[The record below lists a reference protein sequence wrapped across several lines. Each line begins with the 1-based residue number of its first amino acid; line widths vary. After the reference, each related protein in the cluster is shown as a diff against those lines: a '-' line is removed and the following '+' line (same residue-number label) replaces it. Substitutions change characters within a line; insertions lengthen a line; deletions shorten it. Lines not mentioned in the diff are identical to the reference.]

1 MLESAICARVSSIFQ
16 RSERGGVRGGGAPPA
31 ATVLGLAAVQGGC
44 TRGSGGEKIEN
55 FEKSQKCSEWLEM
68 CRGGS
73 RSAGKCDLRACF
85 LNFLTLRAGRGV

>member
-1 MLESAICARVSSIFQ
+1 MRFAREFRQFSSALS
-16 RSERGGVRGGGAPPA
+16 GGVRGGGAPPA
-31 ATVLGLAAVQGGC
+31 AAVLGVAAEQGGC

-68 CRGGS
+68 GRGGS

-85 LNFLTLRAGRGV
+85 LNFSMLRAGRGV